1 MSAARFPDI
10 EWFRGYAQSLEK
22 NEDFRTY
29 CRWFKG
35 DIAFRVDGRAVTVG
49 FDDGLVTEVRE
60 GLQGSN
66 YVING
71 SAATWERLVHQDITL
86 LRLYRAGEI
95 EIRGKNT
102 EVMKNW
108 KAIYWIAEGMKV
120 YAGTAIGGG
129 N

>member
-1 MSAARFPDI
+1 MARFPDI
-10 EWFRGYAQSLEK
+10 DWFRDYGAALEK
-22 NEDFRTY
+22 DADFRTY

-35 DIAFRVDGRAVTVG
+35 RIAFRVDGRACTVG
-49 FDDGLVTEVRE
+49 FDDGIVTGVHE
-60 GLQGSN
+60 GMDAAE

-71 SAATWERLVHQDITL
+71 SASCWDRLLHDDVTL

-108 KAIYWIAEGMKV
+108 KALFWIAEGMKI
-120 YAGTAIGGG
+120 ADASTKGD
-129 N
+129 